1 MWTGMKQLE
10 READLFCSSFYSSSM
25 ALQPNLNLGH
35 FNLPPPGI
43 SISAPSIF
51 RLRASLSPPLQPSAS
66 GHLYLRPFNLPP
78 LGISISVPSIFRLW
92 ASLSPPL
99 QSSISRHLYLR
110 PFNLPPPGIS
120 ISAPS
125 IFRLQA
131 SLSPPLQSSASGYL
145 YLRPTIFRLRASL
158 SPPLQS
164 SASRHLYLH
173 LFNLP
178 PSDVFISTSSI
189 FRLQASLSSS
199 VLHLLHF
206 SVLLTLLSTTSN
218 HILLVFPIVLLH
230 SMYPFSAQLPQ

>member
-1 MWTGMKQLE
+1 MKQLE

-43 SISAPSIF
+43 SISAPS
-51 RLRASLSPPLQPSAS
+51 
-66 GHLYLRPFNLPP
+66 
-78 LGISISVPSIFRLW
+78 
-92 ASLSPPL
+92 
-99 QSSISRHLYLR
+99 
-110 PFNLPPPGIS
+110 
-120 ISAPS
+120 
-125 IFRLQA
+125 
-131 SLSPPLQSSASGYL
+131 
-145 YLRPTIFRLRASL
+145 IFRLRASL